1 MPRIDI
7 QQINLFI
14 LRYRKILL
22 ALGFSLIVWMISS
35 NPPNGNLVLIAN
47 QFIPANSKLQAEQ
60 FSLITIANFET
71 ESFISNLESIQSLYT
86 KIDIQPGSLINQE
99 STSSEKGFNNRVDV
113 FVNLENQG
121 NINPGSKLH
130 LWSQSDEFS
139 QLISSDAV
147 VRTSES
153 DSYGARLLVSIPL
166 TDEYAVMQS
175 QGIKVV
181 QVD

>member
-1 MPRIDI
+1 
-7 QQINLFI
+7 
-14 LRYRKILL
+14 
-22 ALGFSLIVWMISS
+22 
-35 NPPNGNLVLIAN
+35 
-47 QFIPANSKLQAEQ
+47 
-60 FSLITIANFET
+60 
-71 ESFISNLESIQSLYT
+71 
-86 KIDIQPGSLINQE
+86 
-99 STSSEKGFNNRVDV
+99 EKGFNNRVDV

-121 NINPGSKLH
+121 HINPGTKLH
-130 LWSQSDEFS
+130 LWSQTDEFS

-153 DSYGARLLVSIPL
+153 DNYGARLLVSIPL